1 MPAPTPP
8 RTPNRPA
15 TEAAL
20 QRAAIDLLERH
31 GVLAGLNLREVAQE
45 AGVNRG
51 LVYHY
56 FGSRRDLLR
65 AALRHDVEQRLADF
79 SPGFGLPAPERYE
92 RFARTALAHRQ
103 AIVLAMLL
111 VLDGDRAVRMV
122 PDADRVRERLAC
134 DIDDGALPPDIDVDG
149 LHAALAALVYGY
161 AALRDRLADEL
172 GTDVDRLDDQVATTA
187 RRLVAG
193 LPASD
198 PPPAPTGTA
207 PPIVDLTDAGR
218 TPAPAATP
226 QVSPGVPADRH
237 DRG

>member
-1 MPAPTPP
+1 MPAPIPP

-31 GVLAGLNLREVAQE
+31 GVLAGLNLREVADE

-65 AALRHDVEQRLADF
+65 AALRRDVEQRMSDF

-92 RFARTALAHRQ
+92 RFVRTTLAHRQ

-111 VLDGDRAVRMV
+111 VLDGDRGVRMV
-122 PDADRVRERLAC
+122 PDPAGVRDRLAR
-134 DIDDGALPPDIDVDG
+134 DVDEGVLPPDVDPAG
-149 LHAALAALVYGY
+149 VHAALAALGYGY

-172 GTDVDRLDDQVATTA
+172 DTDVDRLDEQVAATV

-193 LPASD
+193 LSAAS
-198 PPPAPTGTA
+198 AAAGCGEVGA
-207 PPIVDLTDAGR
+207 EVLDLTDAAR
-218 TPAPAATP
+218 TPAPEA
-226 QVSPGVPADRH
+226 PAGITDPR
-237 DRG
+237 